1 MVHPQGWGG
10 RVNPSGQQRGKMT
23 SMCKERGFCGKMVTS
38 PSIISWHILAR
49 KKKKSRTSLRVNFC
63 ETHPAPDSDMLTVAM
78 SQTSR
83 ALAEAKLLSTS
94 WEPSLKK
101 ESLSSFSFYWWQDAL
116 KYAKYSMRKKIRSRG
131 DWQKH
136 LREET
141 LGKHRLEWSGFLKK
155 RRGLQLTNLCISCCW
170 MLLHMPSSKR
180 TSNSSMVALS
190 PRASLDSFSAIRNLN
205 HKIRSREKYGQEVG
219 ISSFFGHNAWLGGS

>member
-1 MVHPQGWGG
+1 MPDSLAWFSLSVRGRPDRHLGFLAKGRVPAEHTVCEGRDRRMVHPQGWGG

-23 SMCKERGFCGKMVTS
+23 SMCKERGFCGKTVTS

-49 KKKKSRTSLRVNFC
+49 KKKSRTSLRVNFC
-63 ETHPAPDSDMLTVAM
+63 ETHPAPDSDMLTVEM

-116 KYAKYSMRKKIRSRG
+116 KYAKYSMRTKIRSRG
-131 DWQKH
+131 TGRNIWEKKH
-136 LREET
+136 
-141 LGKHRLEWSGFLKK
+141 
-155 RRGLQLTNLCISCCW
+155 
-170 MLLHMPSSKR
+170 
-180 TSNSSMVALS
+180 
-190 PRASLDSFSAIRNLN
+190 
-205 HKIRSREKYGQEVG
+205 
-219 ISSFFGHNAWLGGS
+219 